1 MKFTKETV
9 DSFLNEINGNLK
21 NMIPIANTMYDKL
34 ESYHYLWLHG
44 GYRNYDDLPF
54 IVDFA
59 EKIGSMYE
67 AECMNPKSNIYI
79 YGSLENDI
87 LAIMSI
93 ACEIADTIIDSVK
106 FDSYYEFYKTHKKI
120 SDLLI
125 ENCNIFSHLIDTDI
139 NFVASKFHMETDEL
153 LELLADFKELC
164 IVNIQPHGK
173 KSKIYFKLGT
183 NFYKYAYYIG
193 YRNGEL
199 LETPNSISIQ
209 DEEGND
215 D

>member
-9 DSFLNEINGNLK
+9 DGFLNEINGNLK
-21 NMIPIANTMYDKL
+21 NIIPIAYTMINKL

-93 ACEIADTIIDSVK
+93 ACEIADTIIDTVK
-106 FDSYYEFYKTHKKI
+106 FDSYYEFYKTHKKV

-125 ENCNIFSHLIDTDI
+125 ENCDTFKHLIGTDI
-139 NFVASKFHMETDEL
+139 NSVASVFHMETDEL
-153 LELLADFKELC
+153 LELLIDFKELC
-164 IVNIQPHGK
+164 IVNIQPPDK
-173 KSKIYFKLGT
+173 KGIIYFKLGT

-193 YRNGEL
+193 YRNDEL